1 MFEMRAGRQIS
12 HIKLGLSLKYGM
24 WMSESIKGVKV
35 GGKDI
40 KYDLAW
46 LVKNCSYNQN
56 CVIP

>member
-1 MFEMRAGRQIS
+1 MRAGRQIS